1 MHAAKGLEFAVVFV
15 VGLEDGIV
23 PFTWGDE
30 TEATDE
36 ERRLFYVAMTRAQER
51 LVLTRAARRFWRGA
65 RRALPRPPFLRS
77 IGRGLIIAA
86 SVVLRQRH
94 AFQPSLF

>member
-1 MHAAKGLEFAVVFV
+1 MFV
-15 VGLEDGIV
+15 VGLEDGIL
-23 PFTWGDE
+23 PLSRD
-30 TEATDE
+30 EATATDDE
-36 ERRLFYVAMTRAQER
+36 ERRLVHVAKTRAKKR
-51 LVLTRAARRFWRGA
+51 PVLTRAARRFWRGA

-86 SVVLRQRH
+86 SVILRQRH